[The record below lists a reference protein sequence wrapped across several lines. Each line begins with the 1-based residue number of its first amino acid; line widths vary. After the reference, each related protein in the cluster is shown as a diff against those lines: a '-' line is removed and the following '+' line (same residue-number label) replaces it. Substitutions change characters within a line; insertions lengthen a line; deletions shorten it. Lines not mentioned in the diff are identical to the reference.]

1 VLTGAV
7 ADPKAWRHA
16 IGRRFRIGPETG
28 PHRFVHQRE
37 AAADCVTIPTTACE
51 LQTSKK
57 LREEFN
63 VSQNTDRAKERL
75 QRARSCLRCRSPIL
89 DMLCMIFAQA
99 QTGSPGPMPGGG
111 IGSFFVPLIFIFIIM
126 YFVMI
131 RPQKKRQEQQQKL
144 VSSLKTGDRVVTN
157 AGIHGLISNVK
168 ETTVLVKVADN
179 VKIEI
184 DKSAITNVLKEA

>member
-1 VLTGAV
+1 
-7 ADPKAWRHA
+7 
-16 IGRRFRIGPETG
+16 
-28 PHRFVHQRE
+28 
-37 AAADCVTIPTTACE
+37 
-51 LQTSKK
+51 
-57 LREEFN
+57 
-63 VSQNTDRAKERL
+63 
-75 QRARSCLRCRSPIL
+75 
-89 DMLCMIFAQA
+89 
-99 QTGSPGPMPGGG
+99 
-111 IGSFFVPLIFIFIIM
+111 M

-144 VSSLKTGDRVVTN
+144 VSNLKTGDRVVTN

>member
-1 VLTGAV
+1 
-7 ADPKAWRHA
+7 
-16 IGRRFRIGPETG
+16 
-28 PHRFVHQRE
+28 
-37 AAADCVTIPTTACE
+37 
-51 LQTSKK
+51 
-57 LREEFN
+57 
-63 VSQNTDRAKERL
+63 
-75 QRARSCLRCRSPIL
+75 
-89 DMLCMIFAQA
+89 
-99 QTGSPGPMPGGG
+99 MPGGG

-144 VSSLKTGDRVVTN
+144 IGGLKTGDRVVTN

>member
-1 VLTGAV
+1 
-7 ADPKAWRHA
+7 
-16 IGRRFRIGPETG
+16 
-28 PHRFVHQRE
+28 
-37 AAADCVTIPTTACE
+37 
-51 LQTSKK
+51 
-57 LREEFN
+57 
-63 VSQNTDRAKERL
+63 
-75 QRARSCLRCRSPIL
+75 
-89 DMLCMIFAQA
+89 
-99 QTGSPGPMPGGG
+99 MPGGG

-144 VSSLKTGDRVVTN
+144 IGNLKTGDRVVTN
-157 AGIHGLISNVK
+157 AGIHGLIANVK